1 MDHVIEQNP
10 GFLCFLVIVQK
21 CGSNPPVG
29 SMYKDINVQLSISL
43 NMNVMGYLAV
53 VYYQSLPYVK
63 NSKAFVLSFRLKRIC
78 LVHEV
83 ISIGDSF
90 FFFFSFFFPPW
101 SFTLFA
107 AMLDCSL
114 VIKYWK
120 ILYLLDN
127 VSQCYH
133 VFTIEIHWH
142 T

>member
-63 NSKAFVLSFRLKRIC
+63 NSKAFALSFRLKRIC

-90 FFFFSFFFPPW
+90 FFFSFF
-101 SFTLFA
+101 LHG
-107 AMLDCSL
+107 
-114 VIKYWK
+114 
-120 ILYLLDN
+120 LLLCLL
-127 VSQCYH
+127 QCLIVH
-133 VFTIEIHWH
+133 
-142 T
+142 

>member
-53 VYYQSLPYVK
+53 VYYQSLLYVK

-90 FFFFSFFFPPW
+90 FFFFLSFF
-101 SFTLFA
+101 LHG
-107 AMLDCSL
+107 
-114 VIKYWK
+114 
-120 ILYLLDN
+120 LLLCLL
-127 VSQCYH
+127 QCLIVH
-133 VFTIEIHWH
+133 
-142 T
+142 